1 MTDAPILARD
11 ARLAWARAILDDP
24 EVQSDARMR
33 RACLT
38 ILNHSPSS
46 ETDERLRAA
55 ELLEPLQPST
65 STTVKRDG
73 NSPAKASP
81 PANPKGV

>member
-11 ARLAWARAILDDP
+11 ARLAWARGILDDP

-46 ETDERLRAA
+46 ETVERLRAA
-55 ELLEPLQPST
+55 ELLESLQPQSNRT
-65 STTVKRDG
+65 
-73 NSPAKASP
+73 
-81 PANPKGV
+81 